1 MSAPALTG
9 PIALT
14 ASAKFYADSNNPNIQ
29 RYDVLVPQGISPK
42 QMIALINHHQL
53 FRYRYNQERSGCMH
67 WCKTVLNMLMTQN
80 IIDENELRRFERFV
94 TDIRRNYSEVYSIP
108 YDRGDFLNE
117 NGRTVSLHVEPRR
130 HC

>member
-1 MSAPALTG
+1 
-9 PIALT
+9 
-14 ASAKFYADSNNPNIQ
+14 
-29 RYDVLVPQGISPK
+29 
-42 QMIALINHHQL
+42 
-53 FRYRYNQERSGCMH
+53 MH

-117 NGRTVSLHVEPRR
+117 MWENSFTPCGATEALLIPIFTYISINITVIL
-130 HC
+130 